1 MKLPLFDFLFGEHPL
16 PNSTKGLK
24 EMNSLKPS
32 LHSDEASLELTV
44 GIDYR
49 LVRAKRKSVGFIVD
63 ERGLTVRAPRWVSR
77 QEIETMI
84 YEREGWIREK
94 LDQFSA
100 LMAKKALNDTQFV
113 DGQSI
118 PYLGGMI
125 TICLKPQARSVAL
138 EGQNLQIN
146 RPLGSDAENVKACVL
161 KWLKNEARRYLGT
174 RLEAKASEAGLDFEC
189 WKLSGAKGR
198 WGCCTSARTIRLNW
212 RLIHLNPELI
222 DYVIAHE
229 LAHLDEMN
237 HGPRFWA
244 RVSELCPDYL
254 SRRTRLKK
262 IHISQLPF

>member
-1 MKLPLFDFLFGEHPL
+1 MKLPLFDFLFGEHSS
-16 PNSTKGLK
+16 PNDTRGLM
-24 EMNSLKPS
+24 ENDSLKPS
-32 LHSDEASLELTV
+32 LLSDEADWELAP
-44 GIDYR
+44 GIPYR

-77 QEIETMI
+77 EEIETMI
-84 YEREGWIREK
+84 YEREAWIQEK

-100 LMAKKALNDTQFV
+100 WKAKKQEADESFA
-113 DGQSI
+113 DGRI
-118 PYLGGMI
+118 LAYLGDVV
-125 TICLKPQARSVAL
+125 TLRLQPHARAVTL
-138 EGQNLQIN
+138 EGRDLLIN
-146 RPLGSDAENVKACVL
+146 RSLESDAETIKACAL
-161 KWLKNEARRYLGT
+161 KWFKNEARRYLGD
-174 RLEAKASEAGLDFEC
+174 RLQTMALEAGLTFES

-212 RLIHLNPELI
+212 RLIHLDPELI

-244 RVSELCPDYL
+244 RVEMLCPDFL
-254 SRRTRLKK
+254 SRRARLKK

>member
-1 MKLPLFDFLFGEHPL
+1 MKLPLFDFLFGEHSS

-24 EMNSLKPS
+24 ENDSLKPS
-32 LHSDEASLELTV
+32 LHSDATDWELAP
-44 GIDYR
+44 GIPYR

-146 RPLGSDAENVKACVL
+146 RPLGSDAESVKACVL
-161 KWLKNEARRYLGT
+161 KWLKNEARRYLGA

-212 RLIHLNPELI
+212 RLIHLDSELI

-237 HGPRFWA
+237 HSPRFWA
-244 RVSELCPDYL
+244 RVGMLCPEYL
-254 SRRTRLKK
+254 SCRARLKK
-262 IHISQLPF
+262 IHISELPF